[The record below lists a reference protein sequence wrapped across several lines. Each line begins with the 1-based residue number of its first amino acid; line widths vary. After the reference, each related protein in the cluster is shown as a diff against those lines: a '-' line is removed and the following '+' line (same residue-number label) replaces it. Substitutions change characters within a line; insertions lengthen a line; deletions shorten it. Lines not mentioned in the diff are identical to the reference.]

1 MHVAEAVPYVAV
13 ITALPSLTAVTT
25 PEPETVATA
34 SLELANERVFVGPP
48 TFAVRVYVSPA
59 VNVKELG
66 SKVTEGE
73 AVEEAT
79 FL

>member
-1 MHVAEAVPYVAV
+1 M
-13 ITALPSLTAVTT
+13 ITALPSLTAVTI
-25 PEPETVATA
+25 PEFETVATA
-34 SLELANERVFVGPP
+34 SLELVNERVFVGPP
-48 TFAVRVYVSPA
+48 TVAVRVYLSPA
-59 VNVKELG
+59 VKVKELG

>member
-1 MHVAEAVPYVAV
+1 M

-25 PEPETVATA
+25 PVAETVATT
-34 SLELANERVFVGPP
+34 SFELVNERVFVGPP
-48 TFAVRVYVSPA
+48 TVAVRVYLSP
-59 VNVKELG
+59 VVKVKELG
-66 SKVTEGE
+66 SKVTVGE